1 MRIFSQII
9 FQWSTTQDRYIRIRE
24 KSRPFIGQISLCKGA
39 SDQQTNLA
47 NSQASYYN
55 TLTQDYGQQFQN
67 QSNILSS
74 LNNSLSPIIN
84 AGPNQFGF
92 STAETN
98 TLNSQALQGTG
109 QQYNNAQ
116 KALAS
121 QQAAA
126 GGGNVP
132 LPSGV
137 QSAQQANLASSAANQ
152 ASGQLLG
159 IQEAGYNQGRQNYQ
173 SALGAEE
180 GVAGMYNPTGYAGAA
195 NQGGGVANSEANT
208 VAQLNN
214 AASPWNIVGGILGG
228 AAQAGLGF
236 LTGGASTALGGLM
249 GGGGVNGGSS
259 QAPYGADS
267 D

>member
-121 QQAAA
+121 QQAAS

-180 GVAGMYNPTGYAGAA
+180 GVAGMYNPTGYAGQATGAGNAA
-195 NQGGGVANSEANT
+195 FGSASQ
-208 VAQLNN
+208 VAQMNN
-214 AASPWNIVGGILGG
+214 AASPWNIIGG
-228 AAQAGLGF
+228 
-236 LTGGASTALGGLM
+236 ALGGGLL
-249 GGGGVNGGSS
+249 GGLGNLDTTGGSS
-259 QAPYGADS
+259 AGEQAGNFGLGALAGIS
-267 D
+267 